1 MKKIYK
7 YLFVLTLLMTS
18 TVAGWAQ
25 YSSKKM
31 EISNDT
37 YYGTVEVCVGCD
49 NIKVNSGQTYVALAN
64 NKLQIQ
70 EGKLQGKPLHGVAKL
85 FFKSNKKPY
94 MQASF
99 FGGKYHQQCKE
110 WTEDGEAV
118 MDASFNKGIKHG
130 KVVNYVFGNIET
142 EDVYDNGVLKAQTS
156 FDPESKKP
164 ITKVEIKNLQGDN
177 RSTKATFFGSRNI
190 LEVDRKEQWK
200 NGQLISA
207 YYDGAYVNKDPKGQ
221 LIEKGTY
228 KMNEKVG
235 TWERMYPGGIKAITV
250 YDNDK
255 IKSEKFVKDGK
266 PFTGTVRF
274 GLMSSKT
281 KKMTDRL
288 TIEVKNGVR
297 NGKTTY
303 LWGAGVQNTVNY
315 TNGKV
320 AASEDLEA
328 FLKGQKI
335 VKEYQLKK
343 QCDGRGKGLF
353 VEKVQ
358 VTDKNTIV
366 YCHYRN
372 VLLSGGAGLGTPSA
386 GKKDGFTMI
395 DVDTKKVNK
404 LKRTFFIQNDKVR
417 KFVYYGEMINF
428 VLIFDKLS
436 NTTKTVSFVEGDEAY
451 VTQNGSDLYKWGCYD
466 LKLK

>member
-1 MKKIYK
+1 MKKNYQ
-7 YLFVLTLLMTS
+7 YLFILSLLMVSTLTS
-18 TVAGWAQ
+18 VAQ

-49 NIKVNSGQTYVALAN
+49 NIKASEGRTYVGLAN
-64 NKLQIQ
+64 NKIEVA
-70 EGKLQGKPLHGVAKL
+70 EGKLMGKPLHGKAVL
-85 FFKSNKKPY
+85 FFKVNKKPY
-94 MQASF
+94 LKASF
-99 FGGKYHQQCKE
+99 FGGQYHQQCKE

-118 MDASFNKGIKHG
+118 MDANYNKGIKHG
-130 KVVNYVFGNIET
+130 KVVNYVFGSVET
-142 EDVYDNGVLKAQTS
+142 EDVYDQGKLMAQTS

-164 ITKVEIKNLQGDN
+164 IKKVEIKNAQGDN
-177 RSTKATFFGSRNI
+177 RRTKVTYFGLRNQ
-190 LEVDRKEQWK
+190 LQVDRAEKWS

-207 YYDGAYVNKDPKGQ
+207 YYDGAYLNKDLKGN
-221 LIEKGTY
+221 LIEKGNY

-235 TWERMYPGGIKAITV
+235 TWERVYADGVKAIIT
-250 YDNDK
+250 YDRDK

-266 PFTGTVRF
+266 PFTGTARF
-274 GLMSSKT
+274 GLFSSRQNKLI
-281 KKMTDRL
+281 DRI

-297 NGKTTY
+297 NGNTTF
-303 LWGAGVQNTVNY
+303 LWGKNKNSIAY
-315 TNGKV
+315 TNGKI
-320 AASEDLEA
+320 AAKESLDN
-328 FLKGQKI
+328 FLKGQK
-335 VKEYQLKK
+335 VLKEYTLNK
-343 QCDGRGKGLF
+343 QCDGRGKGLY
-353 VEKVQ
+353 VEKVL

-372 VLLSGGAGLGTPSA
+372 ILLTGGAGLGTPSA
-386 GKKDGFTMI
+386 GQKDGFTMI

-417 KFVYYGEMINF
+417 RFVYYGEMINF
-428 VLIFDKLS
+428 VLVFDKL
-436 NTTKTVSFVEGDEAY
+436 NDTTKTVSFVEGDEAY